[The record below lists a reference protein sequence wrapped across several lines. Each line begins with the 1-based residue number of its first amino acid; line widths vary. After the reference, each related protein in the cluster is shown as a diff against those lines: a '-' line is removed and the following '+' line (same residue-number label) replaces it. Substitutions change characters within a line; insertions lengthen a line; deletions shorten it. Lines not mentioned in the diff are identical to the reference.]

1 MLDVNYCIKGQSPR
15 DMDPKEY
22 CYANVNLKYK
32 AMLLRLNNKYV
43 AKNILN

>member
-1 MLDVNYCIKGQSPR
+1 MLTIVMKG
-15 DMDPKEY
+15 KEY
-22 CYANVNLKYK
+22 CKYANVNLKYK